1 MIRLILGLLVL
12 VVLLGWFLTSSPDS
26 QISNTVKSPSKIV
39 SKESA
44 PVIATDLASSG
55 KSPAADLRSTDNQ
68 SFSSPS
74 AKQSI
79 NFQSGVKL
87 ISKNN
92 SAATSPS
99 RTASVGSSSS
109 TGGSGSGSGS
119 GSVSRSMATSY
130 DSSYK
135 ASVGG
140 LGGGPTREISI
151 PVPEGAKVPAVFFD
165 AEEKPIAQQKALD
178 RIAQEFEKNVSE
190 IPPGLTKEEVWEAA
204 RSIADE
210 RYLTLFGYQAFNQY
224 HIESAKEALK
234 EKRARSNARNP

>member
-26 QISNTVKSPSKIV
+26 QISNTVKSPSKTV

-44 PVIATDLASSG
+44 PVIAADLASSG

-79 NFQSGVKL
+79 NFQSGVKPL
-87 ISKNN
+87 SKNN
-92 SAATSPS
+92 SAATSPT

-109 TGGSGSGSGS
+109 TGGS

-135 ASVGG
+135 ASAGG

-234 EKRARSNARNP
+234 EKRARSTATGP